1 MNNASFKGGE
11 VNIMLKKAAYAAA
24 GLGVSGLLTLGVALA
39 QTTSPSPSPS
49 PSATT
54 TTVPSA
60 PPSTGMGGGN

>member
-1 MNNASFKGGE
+1 M
-11 VNIMLKKAAYAAA
+11 IKKAAYAAA
-24 GLGVSGLLTLGVALA
+24 GLGVSGLLTLGVAFA
-39 QTTSPSPSPS
+39 QSTSPSPTPTPT

>member
-1 MNNASFKGGE
+1 MIK
-11 VNIMLKKAAYAAA
+11 NIAYAAA
-24 GLGVSGLLTLGVALA
+24 GLGVSGLLTLGVAFA
-39 QTTSPSPSPS
+39 QSASPSPTATPT

>member
-1 MNNASFKGGE
+1 M
-11 VNIMLKKAAYAAA
+11 IKKVAYAAA
-24 GLGVSGLLTLGVALA
+24 GLGVSGLITLGVAFA

-49 PSATT
+49 AMASPAAST

>member
-1 MNNASFKGGE
+1 
-11 VNIMLKKAAYAAA
+11 MLKKTLYAAA
-24 GLGVSGLLTLGVALA
+24 GLGVSSLLTLGVAFA
-39 QTTSPSPSPS
+39 QTASPSPSASPM

>member
-1 MNNASFKGGE
+1 
-11 VNIMLKKAAYAAA
+11 MLKKLAYGAA
-24 GLGVSGLLTLGVALA
+24 GLGVSSLLTMGVALA
-39 QTTSPSPSPS
+39 QTTSPTPTPS

>member
-1 MNNASFKGGE
+1 MTGNE
-11 VNIMLKKAAYAAA
+11 VKIMIKKVAYGAA
-24 GLGVSGLLTLGVALA
+24 GLAVSGLITMGVALA

-60 PPSTGMGGGN
+60 PPSTGMGGK